1 MMKSIDC
8 KENLLIIGAGM
19 YGYVVKEVAESLNK
33 YNEIS
38 FVDDFCKRDDVVAT
52 TEMIPELRKKYRYGI
67 VAIGNPELRKK
78 ASLLLKDS
86 GYEIPT
92 LIHPKAYV
100 SQSANLGVGCVIEP
114 MAVVHSNSTLG
125 TGCLVCAGS
134 VVNHNA
140 LIEDFCQIDCNA
152 VVGADAYV
160 PCGTKVMYGEVIF
173 KK

>member
-1 MMKSIDC
+1 MTEKFDSNQ
-8 KENLLIIGAGM
+8 NLLIVGAGM

-52 TEMIPELRKKYRYGI
+52 TEMIPDLHKKYRYGI

-78 ASLLLKDS
+78 AVSLLKDS
-86 GYEIPT
+86 GYEIPI
-92 LIHPKAYV
+92 LIHPMAYV
-100 SQSANLGVGCVIEP
+100 SQTANVGDGCVIEP

-140 LIEDFCQIDCNA
+140 VIDDFCQIDCNA
-152 VVGADAYV
+152 VIGADAYV
-160 PCGTKVMYGEVIF
+160 SCGTKVMYGEVVY